1 LLNWATLPLWATL
14 LKRIITAL
22 VLIGFGLHA
31 YVQYRRH
38 GADMAAPER
47 WATIIFS
54 AVFLFGTIVN
64 LVAFMIAYA
73 RQQKQGP
80 FEFGLF
86 SLIIVIIYLAFLLH
100 HSHRRHTI
108 Y

>member
-1 LLNWATLPLWATL
+1 LLDWATLPLWATL

-31 YVQYRRH
+31 YVQYKRH
-38 GADMAAPER
+38 GKDMAAPER
-47 WATIIFS
+47 WAMVIFS
-54 AVFLFGTIVN
+54 VIFLFGTVVN
-64 LVAFMIAYA
+64 LTALVIAYE

-86 SLIIVIIYLAFLLH
+86 SLIIAIIYLVFLYR
-100 HSHRRHTI
+100 SHRRHTI